1 MEMSSNIR
9 RIVTANDDHGRSKVW
24 IDDVAGNVSTSRP
37 GVKGTVVWTTDS
49 IPPDISGNEDLG
61 ARKVAR
67 PPVRRGTILRVIE
80 FQPGNTRD
88 MHSTETIDYALVLK
102 GEMDMFLDDN
112 QKVHVQEGDVI
123 IQRATLH
130 DWSNRGTEPCVIA
143 FILIDAQA

>member
-1 MEMSSNIR
+1 
-9 RIVTANDDHGRSKVW
+9 
-24 IDDVAGNVSTSRP
+24 
-37 GVKGTVVWTTDS
+37 
-49 IPPDISGNEDLG
+49 
-61 ARKVAR
+61 
-67 PPVRRGTILRVIE
+67 VIE

-112 QKVHVQEGDVI
+112 QKVHVKEGDVI